1 MISRDNFMTKSAVNQ
16 FKEDDSS
23 SPGHA
28 CNDME
33 FNMNKSSTASANSPL
48 LNSPHTNPD
57 PFTPRQPKNNYN
69 NASAFGFGRPM
80 SASSGNEHT
89 QSPGLDGF
97 SQNLKSMMKRKSVSP
112 GYSGCNDKQ
121 RSRSHSSL
129 HQQLSPGYSSMSPV
143 DAKRMSLF
151 TSSKQDTGFKPSM
164 TPGTYNCYSYFYN
177 NNTFSG

>member
-16 FKEDDSS
+16 FMEDDSS
-23 SPGHA
+23 SPA

-33 FNMNKSSTASANSPL
+33 FNLNKSSAASAISPSM
-48 LNSPHTNPD
+48 NSPHTNPD

-69 NASAFGFGRPM
+69 ASSFAFSCPM

-97 SQNLKSMMKRKSVSP
+97 SQNLKNMMKRKSASP

-129 HQQLSPGYSSMSPV
+129 HQQQSPGYSSMSPV
-143 DAKRMSLF
+143 EAKRMSLF
-151 TSSKQDTGFKPSM
+151 TSSKQDMGFKPSM
-164 TPGTYNCYSYFYN
+164 TPGMYNCYSHFYN
-177 NNTFSG
+177 DTFLG